1 VGTDPT
7 SPAATLPDAIA
18 IDHQLRGNV
27 TPDTQVAFSWLY
39 DLKSGRFEHAGATP
53 GFTAH
58 VEFSPSQDRGIV
70 VLYNRM
76 DESLGQERFV
86 DRVAENI
93 DELMSGKPAARIDL
107 ISDSDP
113 ALAALNQDENDL

>member
-1 VGTDPT
+1 
-7 SPAATLPDAIA
+7 
-18 IDHQLRGNV
+18 
-27 TPDTQVAFSWLY
+27 
-39 DLKSGRFEHAGATP
+39 
-53 GFTAH
+53 
-58 VEFSPSQDRGIV
+58 
-70 VLYNRM
+70 M

-93 DELMSGKPAARIDL
+93 GELRSGKPAARIDQ